1 MARSVLGP
9 RFTGYGW
16 ARINVGDGREQFF
29 FLGIQTRR
37 LAPNARSVEYVLAED
52 AGACEFLV
60 ARSVLGPR
68 FAVYGWARTWVMG
81 ENMGAN
87 YFFF

>member
-16 ARINVGDGREQFF
+16 ARTWVMGENMGENVF

-87 YFFF
+87 